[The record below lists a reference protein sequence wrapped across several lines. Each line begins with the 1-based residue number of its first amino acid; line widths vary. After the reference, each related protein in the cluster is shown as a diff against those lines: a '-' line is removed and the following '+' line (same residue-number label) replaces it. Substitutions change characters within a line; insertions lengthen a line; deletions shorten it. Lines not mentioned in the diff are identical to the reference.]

1 MNQER
6 AVRGIIQRT
15 LSIDSWR
22 YAAAMFVRLAII
34 AAGCLLCLAS
44 MARAQSPPEATE
56 LTSPPPNFPTATL
69 GGNTF
74 WTDELV
80 HGDWRIQQNV
90 LSGHYRLL
98 DDRDFR
104 RAWGTFD
111 QCKARFDELKRE
123 QSLPTPRGHA
133 VITLHGIIR
142 SRDQMEGLGK
152 YLADKGDY
160 TWINVSYASTRASL
174 DEHAH
179 ALARVIENLPEVER
193 IDLVCHS
200 MGNLVVR
207 RYLGEAEQPEP
218 RWTPDPRI
226 GRMVMLG
233 PPNNGAEMA
242 RFFKDNQLYSV
253 VTGPSGQQLCC
264 GWQDSHKL
272 LATPKF
278 EFGIIAGGAGNGRG
292 FNPLVKGDDDLVVAV
307 EETRLPGARDFCV
320 VDSRHGWLMDEAQ
333 VRRRTLKF
341 LQEGHFTT
349 EEARQPIAA
358 DSNAAA
364 GAAGP

>member
-1 MNQER
+1 MFAR
-6 AVRGIIQRT
+6 LTAIAAALLCFVSAVRAE
-15 LSIDSWR
+15 SP
-22 YAAAMFVRLAII
+22 AARE
-34 AAGCLLCLAS
+34 GAS
-44 MARAQSPPEATE
+44 TA
-56 LTSPPPNFPTATL
+56 PPNFPTATF
-69 GGNTF
+69 GGHAF

-80 HGDWRIQQNV
+80 HGKWRIQQNV

-111 QCKARFDELKRE
+111 QCKARFDELQRE
-123 QSLPTPRGHA
+123 LSLPTPRGHA

-142 SRDQMEGLGK
+142 SRDQMVGIGK
-152 YLADKGDY
+152 YLSDKGGY

-174 DEHAH
+174 DDHAA

-207 RYLGEAEQPEP
+207 RYLGEAELERP
-218 RWTPDPRI
+218 RWQPDPRI

-242 RFFKDNQLYSV
+242 RFFKDNQLYNV

-264 GWQDSHKL
+264 DWDDACKL
-272 LATPKF
+272 LATPQF
-278 EFGIIAGGAGNGRG
+278 EFGIIAGGAGNNRG

-320 VDSRHGWLMDEAQ
+320 VDSRHGWLMDDDQ
-333 VRRRTLKF
+333 VRQRTLKF
-341 LQEGHFTT
+341 LQEGYFTT
-349 EEARQPIAA
+349 EKARRPIAA
-358 DSNAAA
+358 ESGDEG
-364 GAAGP
+364 GATRP